1 MLFESFANKVKEK
14 GCLSILYIAKNEK
27 NMNSSS
33 TYRVPSAGGCMSMSS
48 SVRQSKQMSRLG
60 LQVLAIRD
68 QLSLHPFF
76 NICTGTDIYRSYS
89 PGVPP
94 CPNGFG
100 LVQGSMNGRGN
111 GRGSIRNYFPGYPG
125 YYVKSTN
132 PLLNPQKLPLASEE
146 TCANYCKTDIECCSF
161 QYGLK
166 RFGF

>member
-1 MLFESFANKVKEK
+1 MQKSAAYRGFPLPAMSTDKYKRHSRVI
-14 GCLSILYIAKNEK
+14 CYLY
-27 NMNSSS
+27 
-33 TYRVPSAGGCMSMSS
+33 P
-48 SVRQSKQMSRLG
+48 L
-60 LQVLAIRD
+60 
-68 QLSLHPFF
+68 F

-125 YYVKSTN
+125 YYVKSTD